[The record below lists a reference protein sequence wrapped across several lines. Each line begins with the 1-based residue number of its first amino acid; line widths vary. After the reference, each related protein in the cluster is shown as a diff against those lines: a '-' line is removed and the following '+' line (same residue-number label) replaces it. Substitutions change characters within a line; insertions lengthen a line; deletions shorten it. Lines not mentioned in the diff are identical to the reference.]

1 MHTRLVNDAA
11 KLRQNPVAGGVNDAA
26 AVLLDHGKHD
36 RVMLLETA
44 NRAGFICAH
53 EGAVSSNIGREY
65 CRQPAGSLGVCCAGG
80 PV

>member
-1 MHTRLVNDAA
+1 MMR
-11 KLRQNPVAGGVNDAA
+11 P

-53 EGAVSSNIGREY
+53 EGAKSSNIGREY
-65 CRQPAGSLGVCCAGG
+65 CRQPAGSLGVCCADRRHLGG